1 MKHKIKPLI
10 TFFISLIIL
19 VSLLILI
26 SYLINVNLILLAP
39 LYMFTPFVATIIA
52 CFINK
57 IPFKDLGISLKFN
70 KWFIISWLLP
80 VILILAILLISFLFP
95 GIKYSPTMQGLLAY
109 GATPESIAQGVESYS
124 KFGFPPI
131 IFAIL
136 LGLIAGPTINTLFSF
151 GEEIGWRGFL
161 QKELSHLG
169 FWKSSL
175 LIGLIWGIWHAPIIL
190 QGYNYPQHPLI
201 GVGMMIIFTVL
212 LSPLLCYAR
221 KKTKSVFAPSIMH
234 GTINALA
241 GIAIA
246 FVMGGNDLIVG
257 IQGLSGFIVLAIV
270 NIGLLKFAKI
280 K

>member
-109 GATPESIAQGVESYS
+109 GATPESIAQGVEQYS
-124 KFGFPPI
+124 RFGFPSI

-136 LGLIAGPTINTLFSF
+136 LALIVGPTINTLFAF

-161 QKELSHLG
+161 QKELSFMG

-212 LSPLLCYAR
+212 LSPLLCYIR
-221 KKTKSVFAPSIMH
+221 KKAKSVFASSIMH

-246 FVMGGNDLIVG
+246 FAVGGNDLIVG